1 MSLSQNAEED
11 LKMRVEHETRT
22 MKNAAYRLG
31 MLVYLVVE
39 KTSVSEWGSL
49 DDVKVYLQTVLTF
62 PASDVILECLESFKN
77 GLEEGKKTI
86 GELEETEDAD

>member
-1 MSLSQNAEED
+1 MLSQKPEED

-39 KTSVSEWGSL
+39 KTSVSEWGSF
-49 DDVKVYLQTVLTF
+49 DDVKAYLQTVLTF
-62 PASDVILECLESFKN
+62 PTSDVVIACLESFKH
-77 GLEEGKKTI
+77 GLEEGKKTL
-86 GELEETEDAD
+86 GD

>member
-1 MSLSQNAEED
+1 MLSQKPEED

-39 KTSVSEWGSL
+39 KTSVSDWGSF

-62 PASDVILECLESFKN
+62 PASDVVLECLESFKN
-77 GLEEGKKTI
+77 GLEAGKKTL
-86 GELEETEDAD
+86 GDLETEDAD

>member
-1 MSLSQNAEED
+1 MSLSQKPEED

-39 KTSVSEWGSL
+39 KTSVSEWGSF
-49 DDVKVYLQTVLTF
+49 DDVKAYLQTVLTF
-62 PASDVILECLESFKN
+62 PTSDVVLECLESFKN
-77 GLEEGKKTI
+77 GLEEGKKTL
-86 GELEETEDAD
+86 GDLETENAD